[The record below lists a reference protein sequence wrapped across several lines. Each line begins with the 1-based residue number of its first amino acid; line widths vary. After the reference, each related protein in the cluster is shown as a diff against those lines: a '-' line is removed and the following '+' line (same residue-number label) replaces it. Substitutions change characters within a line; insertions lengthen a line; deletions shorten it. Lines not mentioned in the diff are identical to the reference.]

1 MGGLIYVNDLFGQQK
16 MTNRSKKLPLGNLNL
31 YDTLFI
37 TILRTLRIKLS
48 DMIHFKSQF
57 RKLCILF
64 FAFSFLSHCNEE
76 KPASQAAPTTS
87 RGPRAALV
95 DAYVVQPQRL
105 EEIINATGNL
115 IAYESV
121 EIRPERS
128 GKLVELNFRE
138 SAFVKAGTLIGK
150 VDDSELVAQKARLAI
165 NLELAEKE
173 VARGR
178 ELLAIQGISQEE
190 LDRLINTVQD
200 IKAEQNILD
209 IQINQSKITAPFSG
223 VLGLRQVSQG
233 AYVTPNDILVELKQI
248 SPIKLEFEVPER
260 FLPKVKNG
268 QELNFTVAGSDKN
281 FTAKVYAIGNEISP
295 LTRTFKVRATAKN
308 PKNELKPGQF
318 AKVTLV
324 TGINE
329 AAVMVPTDAVIPVL
343 DGKQVFLVRG
353 GKSIAQKVETNDRSE
368 NQVEVTLGLSLGD
381 TIIISGLLALSD
393 GGAVNIN
400 SIQ

>member
-1 MGGLIYVNDLFGQQK
+1 MNHLDTRLKQLCFLAFIGLL
-16 MTNRSKKLPLGNLNL
+16 LP
-31 YDTLFI
+31 YC
-37 TILRTLRIKLS
+37 S
-48 DMIHFKSQF
+48 D
-57 RKLCILF
+57 
-64 FAFSFLSHCNEE
+64 E
-76 KPASQAAPTTS
+76 KTASQAPPAAT

-105 EEIINATGNL
+105 EQIINATGNL

-128 GKLVELNFRE
+128 GKLVQLNFKE
-138 SAFVKAGTLIGK
+138 SGYIRAGTLIGK
-150 VDDSELVAQKARLAI
+150 VDDSELVAQKARLSV
-165 NLELAEKE
+165 NLELAQKE
-173 VARGR
+173 VARGQ

-190 LDRLINTVQD
+190 LDRLVNTVQD

-209 IQINQSKITAPFSG
+209 IQIGKSKITAPFSG

-233 AYVTPNDILVELKQI
+233 SYVTPTNVIVDLKQI

-268 QELNFTVAGSDKN
+268 QELNFNIAGSDEV
-281 FTAKVYAIGNEISP
+281 FIAKVYAIGTEISP

-308 PKNELKPGQF
+308 PGNNLKPGQF

-329 AAVMVPTDAVIPVL
+329 QAVMVPTDAVIPVL
-343 DGKQVFLVRG
+343 DGKQVFLIRN

-368 NQVEVTLGLSLGD
+368 NQVEITSGVSLGD

-393 GGAVNIN
+393 GGAININ

>member
-1 MGGLIYVNDLFGQQK
+1 MFQ
-16 MTNRSKKLPLGNLNL
+16 
-31 YDTLFI
+31 
-37 TILRTLRIKLS
+37 
-48 DMIHFKSQF
+48 MIDINSRFL
-57 RKLCILF
+57 KLCFLALS
-64 FAFSFLSHCNEE
+64 AFLLPNCNEE
-76 KPASQAAPTTS
+76 KPASQAAPTAA

-105 EEIINATGNL
+105 EQIINATGNL

-128 GKLVELNFRE
+128 GKLINLNFQE
-138 SAFVKAGTLIGK
+138 SGYVKAGTLIGK
-150 VDDSELVAQKARLAI
+150 VDDSELVAQKTRLSI

-178 ELLAIQGISQEE
+178 ELFAIQGISQEE
-190 LDRLINTVQD
+190 LDRLINRVQD

-209 IQINQSKITAPFSG
+209 IQIGQSKITAPFSG
-223 VLGLRQVSQG
+223 VFGLRQVSQG
-233 AYVTPNDILVELKQI
+233 AYVTPKDVIVDLQQI

-260 FLPKVKNG
+260 FLPQVRNG
-268 QELNFTVAGSDKN
+268 QELNFTIAGSDKD
-281 FTAKVYAIGNEISP
+281 FVAKVYAIGTEISP
-295 LTRTFKVRATAKN
+295 LTRTFKVRATASN
-308 PKNELKPGQF
+308 PNNELKPGQF

-329 AAVMVPTDAVIPVL
+329 SAVLVPTDAVIPVL
-343 DGKQVFLVRG
+343 DGKQVFLIKNG
-353 GKSIAQKVETNDRSE
+353 QSIAQKVETNERLE
-368 NQVEVTLGLSLGD
+368 GQVEVTMGVSLGD

-400 SIQ
+400 SIK